1 MLSILLIPSFIA
13 TLISNMLLLKFYDT
27 QCGCKILTKKIS
39 IKVFSDSF
47 ISRWLFDIELFF
59 RIKHLYGNINCIEVM
74 LETPLNKWIDSGDS
88 KVKYS

>member
-1 MLSILLIPSFIA
+1 VLSILLIPSFIA

-27 QCGCKILTKKIS
+27 QCGCKVLIRKIS
-39 IKVFSDSF
+39 IKVFADSF